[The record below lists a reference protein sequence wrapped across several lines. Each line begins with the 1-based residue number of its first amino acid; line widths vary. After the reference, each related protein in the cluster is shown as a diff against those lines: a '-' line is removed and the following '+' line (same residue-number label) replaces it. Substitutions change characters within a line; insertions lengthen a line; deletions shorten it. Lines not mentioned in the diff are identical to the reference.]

1 MAVAGSVDPSTVLST
16 LVGFWTNCCR
26 HSWVEGPVHPAAL
39 SPQPWFPLSHA
50 VCATPAQA
58 LSASGPFAF
67 VTSTEGFSI
76 RVLFWTDCRAMLG
89 KAQSTLQRCL
99 INPAVRLAR
108 LCFFFSPASILSPPS
123 SWLKPFH
130 PLPGLF

>member
-26 HSWVEGPVHPAAL
+26 HSWVEGLVHPAAL

-58 LSASGPFAF
+58 LSASGP
-67 VTSTEGFSI
+67 GFSI
-76 RVLFWTDCRAMLG
+76 PVAFWTDCPAMLR

-99 INPAVRLAR
+99 INLAVRLAR
-108 LCFFFSPASILSPPS
+108 LFFVFTRLNPFTPIILA
-123 SWLKPFH
+123 
-130 PLPGLF
+130 